1 MKRIIQSHLALSS
14 ELKLNMPILELIELN
29 ASNKVHIKNNQNLP
43 LDLTCANLMLY
54 AARPDKSL
62 SGFFFA
68 GMRSRELNVHLK
80 P

>member
-14 ELKLNMPILELIELN
+14 ELKFNMPILELIELN
-29 ASNKVHIKNNQNLP
+29 ASNKAHIKNNQNLP
-43 LDLTCANLMLY
+43 LDLTSANLMLY

-68 GMRSRELNVHLK
+68 GMRSRELNV
-80 P
+80 

>member
-1 MKRIIQSHLALSS
+1 MKRIIQSHLLSS
-14 ELKLNMPILELIELN
+14 ELKLYMPILELIELN
-29 ASNKVHIKNNQNLP
+29 ASIRVHIKNNQNLP